1 MVDRGGETHMDITW
15 SFAVYLFCFV
25 VGLFFAIASGFL
37 GGVLHL
43 GDGADAGGLDHDLS
57 IGHDM
62 DTGTD
67 VSADH
72 DVSVSHD
79 ASADSAADSVG
90 MHLSPVSAPV
100 LSTFLVGFGFAGMV
114 GEMGLHLPWFLSA
127 PSAMVFS
134 FCIAILAFVAV
145 GRFMEKSQGTS
156 HVRFSDMIGVEAEVI
171 TPIPAEGVGEIAY
184 TTPTGRTSSSAR
196 SETGALIPKHSMVTI
211 TKVVGNVAMVR
222 ETIDEQLRRL
232 GREEH
237 ETTTEATPVETE
249 TEVEEI

>member
-1 MVDRGGETHMDITW
+1 MDITW

-25 VGLFFAIASGFL
+25 IGLFFAIASGFL

-57 IGHDM
+57 LGHDV
-62 DTGTD
+62 GVGHD

-72 DVSVSHD
+72 DVSASHD
-79 ASADSAADSVG
+79 AATDSAAADSVG
-90 MHLSPVSAPV
+90 MHLSPVSAPI
-100 LSTFLVGFGFAGMV
+100 LSTFLVGFGFVGMV
-114 GEMGLHLPWFLSA
+114 SERGLHLPWFLSA
-127 PSAMVFS
+127 PAAMVFS
-134 FCIAILAFVAV
+134 LVIAVLAFVAV

-171 TPIPAEGVGEIAY
+171 TPIPSEGVGEIAY
-184 TTPTGRTSSSAR
+184 TTPTGRMSSPAR

-211 TKVVGNVAMVR
+211 TQVVGNVAMVR

-237 ETTTEATPVETE
+237 ETATETSPVETE
-249 TEVEEI
+249 TEVTEI